1 MKAGVRAI
9 ARDPR
14 IRPAV
19 TGAYERSQS
28 TRRAARARLETPPV
42 DPKTWGMQAVEPL
55 WAVQNGR
62 FGGFCRVGLRS
73 PTLPGPSG
81 ALWAG
86 PGRSIPGCSPGLARQ
101 EVLGKVSVHCQA
113 GHALP
118 SRLRSTRGR
127 GSEPPTRRTSREAAG
142 PGASSSRSRTRQG
155 RSPPATGRGSRSPS
169 RSWER
174 TPARIRNGA
183 ACRRSSPGICLIKS
197 GGATSRVVLTTPST
211 KLMGFGPSPVPVVMN
226 VHAAI
231 TNN

>member
-1 MKAGVRAI
+1 
-9 ARDPR
+9 
-14 IRPAV
+14 
-19 TGAYERSQS
+19 
-28 TRRAARARLETPPV
+28 V

-118 SRLRSTRGR
+118 SRLRSAGVGR
-127 GSEPPTRRTSREAAG
+127 SWSEGDREAAG

-183 ACRRSSPGICLIKS
+183 ACRRSSLGICLIKS